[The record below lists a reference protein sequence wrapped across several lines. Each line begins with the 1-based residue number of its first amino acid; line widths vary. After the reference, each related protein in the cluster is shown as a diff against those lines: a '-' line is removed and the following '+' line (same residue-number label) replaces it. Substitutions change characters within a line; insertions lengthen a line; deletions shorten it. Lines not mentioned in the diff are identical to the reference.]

1 MRIILSFIIFTFFV
15 SSCLAEESFKDSIL
29 AGYKDRCINVMSQKG
44 NDNTLISKVCNCETE
59 VIDENFTTFEL
70 IITAGKQKS
79 GLEPMDKEKIK
90 DLKVKIKQCK
100 L

>member
-1 MRIILSFIIFTFFV
+1 MRIILSFIILTFYESICF
-15 SSCLAEESFKDSIL
+15 AEESFKDSIL
-29 AGYKDRCINVMSQKG
+29 AGYKNRCVQVMSQTE
-44 NDNTLISKVCNCETE
+44 NDHTFISKVCNCEAE

-70 IITAGKQKS
+70 IIAAGKEKS

-90 DLKVKIKQCK
+90 ELKVKIKQCK

>member
-1 MRIILSFIIFTFFV
+1 MRIISTFLIFTFYV
-15 SSCLAEESFKDSIL
+15 SNCFAEQSFKYSIL
-29 AGYKDRCINVMSQKG
+29 TGYKDRCENVMSQKG
-44 NDNTLISKVCNCETE
+44 NDSALISKVCNCETE

-90 DLKVKIKQCK
+90 DLKAKIKQCK